1 MIIITLTL
9 HNTYL
14 LLTQFSI
21 MQGLVV
27 TLLQEKIVS
36 KLPADSIQ
44 IIHNPRH
51 QASNVAMAI
60 AEIPQS

>member
-27 TLLQEKIVS
+27 TLLQEKILS
-36 KLPADSIQ
+36 KLRYSSSLTLHTLACGYGITQ
-44 IIHNPRH
+44 
-51 QASNVAMAI
+51 
-60 AEIPQS
+60 